1 MTYSISTTRRIA
13 PGETWTITDMI
24 GISIVRPAE
33 GQTVV
38 SLSNAGTILINTNS
52 IYITAGIN
60 YEHGSEDR
68 GSVFTNEAT
77 GVFRMV
83 STGGF
88 NQTYGFT
95 SQQAWTGFTGA
106 FVNHGVFEVSA
117 TAFAAGIQ
125 TFTSN
130 FAFTN
135 TGQFRVQGA
144 TGAIGVM
151 AEYGTIAV
159 NSGLI
164 EVTGPQA
171 IGIFAGT
178 RSDITNSGTIR
189 AIMTGSGSGSGG
201 WGIGISI
208 SNSDLDTSHIV
219 NTGRIEAQYAIL
231 DDTAISPPVTSV
243 QIVDNSGQIVGAIDL
258 ARGDDRLTNTGSI
271 AGDIWL
277 GYGADVYDGAT
288 GSYAGVL
295 HGGFGDDL
303 IVGGQGAET
312 LYGEDGDDVIRAGAG
327 DDVVQ
332 GGRGDNLID
341 GGAGIDTLTYQ
352 SLTRGVELDL
362 ATGVAFAAGRDQISG
377 IENVWGSRWIDRI
390 SGDGAANLLFG
401 AEGDD
406 VLDGRAGAD
415 TLVGGA
421 GADTLTGGAGAD
433 MFRFGRGDGADVIT
447 DLASGDRITVHGYT
461 GYTQLLQQGA
471 DVRMQLSATD
481 SILLRN
487 TTTAAVIAATTFTA
501 SPRPDYQTGNA
512 APALLGDTG
521 VEVAGRFVIQEG
533 ETVTFDRG
541 VGTLVISGVIEKGH
555 GVTNGGL
562 LTVTSSTSHVM
573 GVGLDGFNFGG
584 DFDNL
589 VTGELRVATTYA
601 GGLAT
606 GLISDGDFSDVVNHG
621 LIDVRGVSGATGVH
635 GLKHDL
641 HLSNSG
647 TLRVQSEGRTV
658 GADMGHHSSLT
669 NTGLIDVIGGA
680 VTFGL
685 NSLSQSL
692 IVNHGTIRADNAT
705 GDAIGIR
712 LRSTHL
718 EIINTGLIQADRA
731 IDADGY
737 YFSYSSAL
745 DNSGVIRGVVSMT
758 SSVDQVVNTGLID
771 GAVLLNAGDDRY
783 DGSGGR
789 QDAKVDGGAGQDRLT
804 GGSHADN
811 LAGGEG
817 SDTLVGGG
825 GNDRLEGGESDDF
838 AVFAGPRAAYSW
850 TVDGD
855 TVTVTGPE
863 GVDTL
868 NGIELLRFS
877 DELVSLTGRGITV
890 RASSGNDTLMGCEL
904 NDVLDGGPVPGILEF
919 QGSTDNGED
928 RIFGFAGDD
937 ILTGGGRNDHLDG
950 GRDHDQLDGG
960 VGDDVLLG
968 GAGND
973 SLTGGKGSDRLD
985 GGAGLDVAV
994 FTGVRA
1000 DYEIRTANGVTTVI
1014 GPDGV
1019 NPGNHSQIL
1028 IATDVLTSVERL
1040 QFSDQT
1046 LVLGP
1051 DPLIGT
1057 GGVDLMTGGTGDD
1070 SLSAGA
1076 GADRLEGE
1084 AGDDELHGGL
1094 GDDIL
1099 DGGAGYDTAL
1109 IEGAREDYR
1118 LLIDG
1123 EGFILKGRDGSDRL
1137 IDVEMIRFS
1146 EGGAIDL
1153 ARLYGNDGPPTLPPA
1168 VGKGLTAPA
1177 PEVCRPADDE
1187 AFVVKPV
1194 AADDPQIQPALPDA
1208 PDAQT
1213 PVPGYRMLWMEG
1225 LVQGD
1230 LAASA
1235 HDHGVFRPDD
1245 APGWLRH
1252 PDWDF

>member
-33 GQTVV
+33 GETVV

-52 IYITAGIN
+52 IYVTAGIN

-83 STGGF
+83 STGGL

-164 EVTGPQA
+164 EVTGPEA

-189 AIMTGSGSGSGG
+189 AIMTGSGG

-208 SNSDLDTSHIV
+208 SNSDLETSHIV

-231 DDTAISPPVTSV
+231 DETAISPPVTSV

-352 SLTRGVELDL
+352 SLTKGVDLDL
-362 ATGVAFAAGRDQISG
+362 ATGVAFSVGRDQISG

-390 SGDGAANLLFG
+390 SGDDVANLLFG
-401 AEGDD
+401 ADGDD

-487 TTTAAVIAATTFTA
+487 TTTAAVAAATTFTT
-501 SPRPDYQTGNA
+501 SPRSAYQTEDA
-512 APALLGDTG
+512 APALLGDTR
-521 VEVAGRFVIQEG
+521 VEIQGRFHIHQG
-533 ETVTFDRG
+533 ETVSFDGG
-541 VGTLVISGVIEKGH
+541 VGGLAVYGMIEEDG
-555 GVTNGGL
+555 GVTNEGL
-562 LTVTSSTSHVM
+562 ITVTASTIYGVNGLGLSGFSH
-573 GVGLDGFNFGG
+573 GG

-589 VTGELRVATTYA
+589 ATGELRVVTTYA
-601 GGLAT
+601 EGIAT
-606 GLISDGDFSDVVNHG
+606 GVVSNGDRSAIVNHG
-621 LIDVRGVSGATGVH
+621 LIDVRGHYGATGLH
-635 GLKHDL
+635 GLKFGL
-641 HLSNSG
+641 ILQNTG
-647 TLRVQSEGRTV
+647 TLRVESQGRTV
-658 GADMGHHSSLT
+658 GADMGHNSSLT

-680 VTFGL
+680 VTFGI
-685 NSLSQSL
+685 NSLSSSL

-737 YFSYSSAL
+737 YFSYRSVL
-745 DNSGVIRGVVSMT
+745 NNSGEIRGVVSMT
-758 SSVDQVVNTGLID
+758 SAVDSILNTGLID
-771 GAVLLNAGDDRY
+771 SAVLLNAGDDHY

-789 QDAKVDGGAGQDRLT
+789 QTGTVDGGAGQDHLI
-804 GGSHADN
+804 GGVHADT

-817 SDTLVGGG
+817 SDTLVGGAG
-825 GNDRLEGGESDDF
+825 DDRLEGGESDDF
-838 AVFAGPRAAYSW
+838 AVFSGPRSAYSW
-850 TVDGD
+850 TVAGD
-855 TVTVTGPE
+855 AVTVTGPD

-868 NGIELLRFS
+868 IGVELLRFS
-877 DELVSLTGRGITV
+877 DELVSLTGRGLNVRGGHDDDTV
-890 RASSGNDTLMGCEL
+890 FGCEL
-904 NDVLDGGPVPGILEF
+904 NDILDGGPVLGIREM

-950 GRDHDQLDGG
+950 GGDHDQLDGG

-973 SLTGGKGSDRLD
+973 SLTGGTGSDQLD

-1051 DPLIGT
+1051 DPLVGT
-1057 GGVDLMTGGTGDD
+1057 SGVDLMTGGAGDD

-1153 ARLYGNDGPPTLPPA
+1153 ARLYGDDGPQTLPPA
-1168 VGKGLTAPA
+1168 VAKGSTAPA

-1213 PVPGYRMLWMEG
+1213 PVPSYRMLWMEG

>member
-1 MTYSISTTRRIA
+1 VTYSISTTRRIA

-33 GQTVV
+33 GETVV

-52 IYITAGIN
+52 IYVTAGIN

-83 STGGF
+83 STGGL

-164 EVTGPQA
+164 EVTGPEA

-189 AIMTGSGSGSGG
+189 AIMTGSGG

-208 SNSDLDTSHIV
+208 SNSDLETSHIV

-231 DDTAISPPVTSV
+231 DETAISPPVTSV

-352 SLTRGVELDL
+352 SLTKGVDLDL

-390 SGDGAANLLFG
+390 SGDDVANLLFG
-401 AEGDD
+401 ADGDD

-487 TTTAAVIAATTFTA
+487 TTTAAVAAATTFTT
-501 SPRPDYQTGNA
+501 SPRSAYQTEDA
-512 APALLGDTG
+512 APALLGDTR
-521 VEVAGRFVIQEG
+521 VEIQGRFHIHQG
-533 ETVTFDRG
+533 ETVSFDGG
-541 VGTLVISGVIEKGH
+541 VGGLAVYGMIEEDG
-555 GVTNGGL
+555 GVTNEGL
-562 LTVTSSTSHVM
+562 ITVTASTIYGVNGLGLSGFSH
-573 GVGLDGFNFGG
+573 GG

-589 VTGELRVATTYA
+589 ATGELRVVTTYA
-601 GGLAT
+601 EGIAT
-606 GLISDGDFSDVVNHG
+606 GVVSNGDRSAIVNHG
-621 LIDVRGVSGATGVH
+621 LIDVRGHYGATGLH
-635 GLKHDL
+635 GLKFGL
-641 HLSNSG
+641 ILENTG
-647 TLRVQSEGRTV
+647 TLRVESQGRTV
-658 GADMGHHSSLT
+658 GADMGHNSSLT

-680 VTFGL
+680 VTFGI
-685 NSLSQSL
+685 NSLSSSL

-737 YFSYSSAL
+737 YFSYRSVL
-745 DNSGVIRGVVSMT
+745 NNSGEIRGVVSMT
-758 SSVDQVVNTGLID
+758 SAVDSVLNTGLID
-771 GAVLLNAGDDRY
+771 SAVLLNAGDDHY

-789 QDAKVDGGAGQDRLT
+789 QTGTVDGGAGQDHLI
-804 GGSHADN
+804 GGVHADT

-817 SDTLVGGG
+817 SDTLVGGAG
-825 GNDRLEGGESDDF
+825 DDRLEGGESDDF
-838 AVFAGPRAAYSW
+838 AVFSGPRSAYSW
-850 TVDGD
+850 TVAGD
-855 TVTVTGPE
+855 AVTVTGPD

-868 NGIELLRFS
+868 IGVELLRFS
-877 DELVSLTGRGITV
+877 DELVSLTGRGLNVRGGHDDDTV
-890 RASSGNDTLMGCEL
+890 FGCEL
-904 NDVLDGGPVPGILEF
+904 NDILDGGPVLGIREM

-973 SLTGGKGSDRLD
+973 SLTGGTGSDQLD

-994 FTGVRA
+994 FTGMRA

-1051 DPLIGT
+1051 DPLVGT
-1057 GGVDLMTGGTGDD
+1057 SGVDLMTGGAGDD

-1153 ARLYGNDGPPTLPPA
+1153 ARLYGDDGPQTLPPA

-1208 PDAQT
+1208 PDAQP
-1213 PVPGYRMLWMEG
+1213 PVPSYRMLWMEG

>member
-13 PGETWTITDMI
+13 PGDTWTITDII
-24 GISIVRPAE
+24 GISIVHPAE

-52 IYITAGIN
+52 IFITAGIN
-60 YEHGSEDR
+60 YEHGSENR

-83 STGGF
+83 STGGGG
-88 NQTYGFT
+88 QTYGFT
-95 SQQAWTGFTGA
+95 SQQAWTGLTGD
-106 FVNHGVFEVSA
+106 FVNHGVFEVAA

-144 TGAIGVM
+144 TGAIGVW

-159 NSGLI
+159 NNGLI
-164 EVTGPQA
+164 EVTGPEA
-171 IGIFAGT
+171 IGIFAGA

-189 AIMTGSGSGSGG
+189 AMMTGNGG

-208 SNSDLDTSHIV
+208 SNSDLETSRIV

-231 DDTAISPPVTSV
+231 DETAISPPVTSV

-271 AGDIWL
+271 TGDIWL
-277 GYGADVYDGAT
+277 GYGADVYKGAT
-288 GSYAGVL
+288 GIYAGVL

-352 SLTRGVELDL
+352 SLTKGVDLDL
-362 ATGVAFAAGRDQISG
+362 ATGVALAAGRDQISG
-377 IENVWGSRWIDRI
+377 MENVWGSRWIDRI
-390 SGDGAANLLFG
+390 AGDGAANLLFG
-401 AEGDD
+401 ADGDD
-406 VLDGRAGAD
+406 LLDGRAGAD

-433 MFRFGRGDGADVIT
+433 MFRFDRGDGADVVT

-461 GYTQLLQQGA
+461 GYTQLLQQGS
-471 DVRMQLSATD
+471 DVLMQLSATD
-481 SILLRN
+481 SILLRS
-487 TTTAAVIAATTFTA
+487 TTTAAVVAATTFTA
-501 SPRPDYQTGNA
+501 SPRPDYQTANA

-521 VEVAGRFVIQEG
+521 VAVTGRFVIQEG
-533 ETVTFDRG
+533 ETVAFDHG

-573 GVGLDGFNFGG
+573 GVGLAGFNYGG

-601 GGLAT
+601 SGVAT
-606 GLISDGDFSDVVNHG
+606 GLVSDGDLSDVVNYG
-621 LIDVRGVSGATGVH
+621 LIDVRGVSGATGVN
-635 GLKHDL
+635 GLKHGL
-641 HLSNSG
+641 HLNNAG

-669 NTGLIDVIGGA
+669 NTGLIDAIGGA

-692 IVNHGTIRADNAT
+692 IINHGTIRADNAT

-737 YFSYSSAL
+737 FFSYRSVL
-745 DNSGVIRGVVSMT
+745 NNSGEIRGVVSMT
-758 SSVDQVVNTGLID
+758 IAVDSVLNTGLID
-771 GAVLLNAGDDRY
+771 GAVLLNAGDDHY

-789 QDAKVDGGAGQDRLT
+789 QTGTVDGGAGQDHLI
-804 GGSHADN
+804 GGVHADT

-817 SDTLVGGG
+817 SDTLVGGAG
-825 GNDRLEGGESDDF
+825 DDRLEGGESDDF
-838 AVFAGPRAAYSW
+838 AVFSGPRSAYSW
-850 TVDGD
+850 TVAGD
-855 TVTVTGPE
+855 AVTVTGPD

-868 NGIELLRFS
+868 ISVELLRFS
-877 DELVSLTGRGITV
+877 DALVSLTGRGLNARGGHGDDTV
-890 RASSGNDTLMGCEL
+890 FGSEL
-904 NDVLDGGPVPGILEF
+904 NDILDGGPVPGILEM

-928 RIFGFAGDD
+928 RIFGLAGDD

-950 GRDHDQLDGG
+950 GGDHDQLDGG
-960 VGDDVLLG
+960 VGDDMLLG

-973 SLTGGKGSDRLD
+973 SLTGGKGSDQLD
-985 GGAGLDVAV
+985 GGAGLDVAI
-994 FTGVRA
+994 FTGMRA

-1028 IATDVLTSVERL
+1028 IATDVLTSIERL

-1057 GGVDLMTGGTGDD
+1057 SGVDLMTGGTGQD

-1076 GADRLEGE
+1076 GADRLEGG

-1109 IEGAREDYR
+1109 IEGARDDYR

-1123 EGFILKGRDGSDRL
+1123 EGFVLKGPDGSDRL
-1137 IDVEMIRFS
+1137 INVEMIRFS

-1153 ARLYGNDGPPTLPPA
+1153 ARLYGDDGPQTLPPP
-1168 VGKGLTAPA
+1168 VDKGSTA
-1177 PEVCRPADDE
+1177 PEVCRPANDE

-1208 PDAQT
+1208 QT
-1213 PVPGYRMLWMEG
+1213 PFPSYRMLWMEG
-1225 LVQGD
+1225 FFQRD

-1235 HDHGVFRPDD
+1235 HDHGVFRPD
-1245 APGWLRH
+1245 APGWLGH